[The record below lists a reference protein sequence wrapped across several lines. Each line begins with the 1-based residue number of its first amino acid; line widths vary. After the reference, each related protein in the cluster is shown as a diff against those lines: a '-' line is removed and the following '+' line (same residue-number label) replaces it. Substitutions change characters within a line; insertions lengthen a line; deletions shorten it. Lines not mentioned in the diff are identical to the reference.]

1 MLFYF
6 TGTGNS
12 MWIAQKLGEQ
22 LNQTA
27 KNIAVYREETEVEI
41 SDDVIGFV
49 FPTYMNDL
57 PWIAKEFLL
66 KLKVHAD
73 AYCFGVMT
81 SNHGKSGKSFRSM
94 NQGLAASG
102 AALSAAFDI
111 QMPGNC
117 IPSTDEENRQR
128 LRMAPAGIEE
138 VCRAVQERTVN
149 FRMNSKKPAAD
160 FVKKSYLY
168 GTHSLKRFTLLKKFS
183 CTENCSGCG
192 TCAEVCPMDNIK
204 ISGKKAIHEKNCAAC
219 YACLHW
225 CPEHAILPVIPTL
238 KKRKQY
244 THPEVSLE
252 DMIGSKLG

>member
-1 MLFYF
+1 
-6 TGTGNS
+6 
-12 MWIAQKLGEQ
+12 MWIAKKLAEK
-22 LNQTA
+22 LNQEA
-27 KNIAVYREETEVEI
+27 KNIAAYREEAEVVT
-41 SDDVIGFV
+41 SDAIIGFV

-66 KLKVHAD
+66 KLKAHEDV
-73 AYCFGVMT
+73 YCFGVMT
-81 SNHGKSGKSFRSM
+81 SNHGKSGKSFSSM

-102 AALSAAFDI
+102 AVLSAAFDM

-117 IPSTDEENRQR
+117 IPSTEEENQQR
-128 LRMAPAGIEE
+128 LRMAPARIEE

-149 FRMNSKKPAAD
+149 FRMNSKKPTAD

-204 ISGKKAIHEKNCAAC
+204 ITEKEAIHGKNCASC
-219 YACLHW
+219 YACVHW
-225 CPEHAILPVIPTL
+225 CPDHAILPVILTL

-252 DMIGSKLG
+252 ELIESEAGR